1 MRLVVYKLGG
11 SLLALSELDR
21 RLTSLFQERLP
32 LAPESAAGRPLDRAV
47 LVGGGK
53 AADVVRR
60 WDRSHKLGAERSH
73 DLALAAM
80 AFNARLVNSLL
91 RGSELVSRYGLVRK
105 ACARGAIAILDSAN
119 VLAEAE
125 RRASVRLPR
134 SWDVTSDSIAA
145 FLAIEWRAAA
155 LVLIKSTPRPA
166 GQSPAAAARRGMVD
180 RCFPKLAERVPL
192 VAWANLRSKRPAIE
206 RWL

>member
-1 MRLVVYKLGG
+1 MPLVVYKLGG
-11 SLLALSELDR
+11 SLLTLGDLER
-21 RLTSLFQERLP
+21 RLTGVLKQPLSLPTQ
-32 LAPESAAGRPLDRAV
+32 AAAGRPLEQAV
-47 LVGGGK
+47 LVGGGQ
-53 AADVVRR
+53 AADVVRN

-91 RGSELVSRYGLVRK
+91 HASELVPRRSLVRK
-105 ACARGAIAILDSAN
+105 ACARGMIAVLDPAV

-125 RRASVRLPR
+125 RRASERLPR

-166 GQSPAAAARRGMVD
+166 GLSPIGAARRGAVD
-180 RCFPKLAERVPL
+180 RYFPHLAARIPL
-192 VAWANLRSKRPAIE
+192 VAWANLRSKRPTIQ
-206 RWL
+206 RWF